1 MLDIIKRQI
10 KSDLS
15 EEEKVNQ
22 VREFLQIVILKII
35 YDLGFFKNIVFTGG
49 TALRIIYGL
58 RRYSEDLDFSLV
70 MKEGYV
76 FSHLHEGLKKELID
90 HYGFRADLKHKGQKT
105 VHSIDLRF
113 NNLLFELG
121 LSSHKSAKLYV
132 KIEIDS
138 NPPLGG
144 KVNLSLVNRDFVFT
158 VTHFDLPSL
167 FATKLH
173 ACFFRKYTKGRDIYD
188 LIWYLGKNILPNFT
202 VLNNAI
208 LQTTHKDSGLNKET
222 LKALLL
228 KHIEKIDFST
238 AKKDVERFLI
248 DKKELEL
255 FNKDLLI
262 KVVESKI

>member
-10 KSDLS
+10 KLGLS

-35 YDLGFFKNIVFTGG
+35 YDLGLFKNIVFTGG

-70 MKEGYV
+70 NKKGYS
-76 FSHLHEGLKKELID
+76 FAHLGTGLKKELVD
-90 HYGFRADLKHKGQKT
+90 HYGFEVDFKSKGEKI

-113 NNLLFELG
+113 NNLLFDLG
-121 LSSHKSAKLYV
+121 LSSHKSEKLYV

-138 NPPLGG
+138 NPPVGG
-144 KVNLSLVNRDFVFT
+144 KTGLSLVNRDFVFT

-188 LIWYLGKNILPNFT
+188 LIWYLGKKTMPNFEL
-202 VLNNAI
+202 LNNAV
-208 LQTTHKDSGLNKET
+208 LQTTHKELGITQENLRDFLRD
-222 LKALLL
+222 
-228 KHIEKIDFST
+228 HIKKIDFSV
-238 AKKDVERFLI
+238 AKKDVERFLV
-248 DKKELEL
+248 DKKELDL
-255 FNKDLLI
+255 FKKDILLATI
-262 KVVESKI
+262 ESKF